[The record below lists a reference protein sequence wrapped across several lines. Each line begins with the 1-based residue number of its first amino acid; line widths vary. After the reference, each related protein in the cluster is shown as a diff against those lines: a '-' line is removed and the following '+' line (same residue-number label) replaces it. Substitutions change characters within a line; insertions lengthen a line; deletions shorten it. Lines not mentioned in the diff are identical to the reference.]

1 MEDKNIKIQ
10 GKEVNQKEFEK
21 MKEDLSKDP
30 SKKLKQVKENEYT
43 VLSVMKGWF
52 SLEELLS
59 DQIKQKKV
67 RLSKKEKDYIE
78 KIASIL
84 GKDFKEVQDVFLS
97 LLACITM
104 DLYSKNNEFC
114 IPYLFDVKVIPK
126 KTVIEKGFKLE
137 EEYSVVTSEAFHD
150 IFSKIETKQ
159 DTWIEDF
166 IKGLLY
172 RELQKRIMWINL
184 SIFSF
189 LWILLQISMPK

>member
-1 MEDKNIKIQ
+1 M
-10 GKEVNQKEFEK
+10 
-21 MKEDLSKDP
+21 
-30 SKKLKQVKENEYT
+30 
-43 VLSVMKGWF
+43 
-52 SLEELLS
+52 EELLS

-137 EEYSVVTSEAFHD
+137 EEYSVVTFEAFHD

-172 RELQKRIMWINL
+172 RELQKRIM
-184 SIFSF
+184 
-189 LWILLQISMPK
+189 